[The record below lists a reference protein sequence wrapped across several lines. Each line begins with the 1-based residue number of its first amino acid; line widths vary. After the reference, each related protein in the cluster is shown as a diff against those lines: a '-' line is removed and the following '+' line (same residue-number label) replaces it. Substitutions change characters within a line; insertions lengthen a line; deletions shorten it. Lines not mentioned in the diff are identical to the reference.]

1 MLEQL
6 ETLRLGSGVTKA
18 GTQHAGGNFNADVG
32 RASSAP
38 VQAPV
43 PAADQPPA
51 QERLRRLDQ
60 LRPLAQLKPYI
71 LRYPR
76 MVAVALAALVASSLT
91 MLALPIAVRR
101 MIDVGFVGADG
112 AFINQYFLAI
122 IGLGIMLAV
131 ASASRFFAVNWLGER
146 VVADMRADVFRHLL
160 SLDAAFHDR
169 SRSGELMS
177 RLTADTTQ
185 LKSASGSSLSQALR
199 NTIMLLGA
207 LAMMIITSPML
218 TLVVLVGLIGVV
230 VPLLAAGRAVRAR
243 SRDAQDSLADAAAY
257 AQENLSAIRT
267 VQSAATEDHVAA
279 RFGAAVEASF
289 TAARDR
295 LSARALLTAG
305 TIALIVTC
313 LVGILWFG
321 ATRVVAGDMSGGR
334 LGQFILYALFAG
346 AAIAELSEVW
356 GELSQAAGA
365 AERLSELL
373 AFQPEIAAPR
383 EPLTL
388 PEPSRGSIAFEDVSF
403 QYPGRDGVQAIHA
416 LSFQV
421 QTGETIALVG
431 PSGAGKSTVFALL
444 QRFYDPGT
452 GTVRIDGV
460 AVSKVDPRALRRRM
474 ALVPQDI
481 AIFADTIANN
491 IRYGRPD
498 AADADIRHAARL
510 ARVDTFAQALPS
522 GYDTLVGER
531 GVTLS
536 GGQRQRIGLA
546 RAILRDAPIL
556 LLDEATSALD
566 AGSEADV
573 QAALEAVMSG
583 RTTIVIAHR
592 LATVKKADRILVLDQ
607 GRLVEQGTHASL
619 VAAGGLYAKLASLQ
633 FLDAAPEPAA
643 PGVRS

>member
-1 MLEQL
+1 
-6 ETLRLGSGVTKA
+6 VTKA
-18 GTQHAGGNFNADVG
+18 GTQEAGRGGFDAEVG
-32 RASSAP
+32 RSAS
-38 VQAPV
+38 
-43 PAADQPPA
+43 PPA
-51 QERLRRLDQ
+51 PTEQSPAPDRLRRLDQ

-76 MVAVALAALVASSLT
+76 MVVTALLALVVSALT
-91 MLALPIAVRR
+91 MLAVPLAVRR
-101 MIDVGFVGADG
+101 MIDVGFVGTDG

-122 IGLGIMLAV
+122 IALGLMLAV
-131 ASASRFFAVNWLGER
+131 ASATRFFAVNWLGER
-146 VVADMRADVFRHLL
+146 VVADVRTDVFRHLL
-160 SLDAAFHDR
+160 SLSAKFHDR

-207 LAMMIITSPML
+207 LAMMIITSPLL

-243 SRDAQDSLADAAAY
+243 SRGAQDKLADAAAY

-267 VQSAATEDHVAA
+267 VQSAATEDHVAT
-279 RFGAAVEASF
+279 RFGAEVETSF

-295 LSARALLTAG
+295 LSARAFLTAG

-313 LVGILWFG
+313 LVAILWFG

-346 AAIAELSEVW
+346 GAVAELSEVW

-373 AFQPEIAAPR
+373 ALKPEIAAPR
-383 EPLTL
+383 EPLAL
-388 PEPSRGSIAFEDVSF
+388 PDPPRGSIAFEDVSF
-403 QYPGRDGVQAIHA
+403 QYPGRDGIQAVHT

-421 QTGETIALVG
+421 QPGETIALVG

-444 QRFYDPGT
+444 QRFYDPAAGT
-452 GTVRIDGV
+452 IRVDGV
-460 AVSKVDPRALRRRM
+460 AVSQVDPRALRRRM

-481 AIFADTIANN
+481 AIFADTIAAN
-491 IRYGRPD
+491 IRYGRPEASD
-498 AADADIRHAARL
+498 PDLRHAAKL

-522 GYDTLVGER
+522 GYDTMVGER

-573 QAALEAVMSG
+573 QAALEAVMTG

-592 LATVKKADRILVLDQ
+592 LATVKKADRILVLDH
-607 GRLVEQGTHASL
+607 GRLVETGTHASL

-633 FLDAAPEPAA
+633 FLDAAPEQVA
-643 PGVRS
+643 GVRP